1 MKLQIHNEKTHDL
14 IILSIRCLLAF
25 VFLSYGIGKLS
36 YGQFGNLS
44 TKELSTPIQ
53 ELSLFKVG
61 WYLFDH
67 QPFKYFIGISQVIA
81 SLLLLHRKT
90 VVIGAL
96 MLIPIIVNILVIDL
110 TIMPKSF
117 KIAFTFRLSF
127 YLLFISTLLYYYR
140 EDLLPLLKKLMDIKA
155 IKFAHTK
162 RSYLL
167 VPVFMI
173 LLECSSSVIKML
185 YIAAT
190 HPHQVWE
197 MIQSIF

>member
-1 MKLQIHNEKTHDL
+1 MKFQIHNEKIHDL

-25 VFLSYGIGKLS
+25 IFLSYGIGKLS
-36 YGQFGNLS
+36 NGQFGNLT

-67 QPFKYFIGISQVIA
+67 QPFKYFIGISQIIA

-90 VVIGAL
+90 VIIGAL

-110 TIMPKSF
+110 TIMPKGL

-127 YLLFISTLLYYYR
+127 YLLFISALLYYYR
-140 EDLLPLLKKLMDIKA
+140 EDLLPLLKRLVDIKA
-155 IKFAHTK
+155 IKLVHTK
-162 RSYLL
+162 LSYML

-173 LLECSSSVIKML
+173 LLECSSSVFKLI

-190 HPHQVWE
+190 HPHHIWE
-197 MIQSIF
+197 MIKSIF